1 MALSVYNYTILDRLA
16 DYLLRIREAVRKDR
30 EYQYV
35 CVMERRCFNL
45 VAHFLPDLL
54 DRVVTS
60 NGLLCMGRDIAGYYK
75 ENDSFPRMLVCDD
88 IVIHG
93 RNLARF
99 FYTLEEEVV
108 EVFKESGMEFSFDQR
123 RFLHRKLIEAVDIY
137 AYVRSKHP
145 LLLEYDYIRKMQYER
160 SCPDAEVR
168 DISLQ
173 ITDFLNRSGETNT
186 SFVLSFSKSLMYRR
200 EPKPRADLGDWKRYV
215 WDLTEAE
222 HGNAPNGKMIAYIR
236 GGQKDKPQNRI
247 STVRYYEEEARN
259 QWVTSVAI
267 FRDCSAENLKEICRQ
282 ICNSLKGDFYKRIRS
297 ILNEETS
304 QLQEVR
310 WQLVNFFASAADFF
324 DFYEAYMEPALDET
338 APQKLMEQSNWRK
351 ISANFRGIRRNLDG
365 EQPDPLDPRIGEEL
379 YQFCCNR
386 ELLKAVQ
393 HALDDNLEP
402 LKPWP
407 LSGVTN
413 SKEGRGIDAAAKR
426 IAARL
431 GMKQEQAAYDLEE
444 RPYSFEP
451 KEYTGDAIPFFSFL
465 EEMTKQGKDCDRAF
479 FPVEEGVVTILEL
492 LDGGVVSLRLHQDV
506 ETKALQT
513 VLKVGEL
520 ATFYW
525 PVLFSAYVPALAFL
539 EGSCWRQNMKPR
551 EAVQRF
557 LRERAFV
564 PGDPLPA
571 RLTHYTLEEV
581 RQRLLDLSQ
590 ELYDCGQSYQGW
602 DFENLE
608 QRSNQEVQEERIR
621 STMRKR
627 AKEFLYLS

>member
-16 DYLLRIREAVRKDR
+16 EYLRSIRSAVQEDQGYR
-30 EYQYV
+30 YV

-60 NGLLCMGRDIAGYYK
+60 NGLLCMGRDIARYYR

-108 EVFKESGMEFSFDQR
+108 EVLKESGIEFTFEQR
-123 RFLHRKLIEAVDIY
+123 RILHRKLIEAVDIY
-137 AYVRSKHP
+137 AHVRSKHP
-145 LLLEYDYIRKMQYER
+145 LLLEYDYIQKMQYER
-160 SCPDAEVR
+160 SCSDAEIR

-186 SFVLSFSKSLMYRR
+186 SFVLSFPKSVLKSQARVNR
-200 EPKPRADLGDWKRYV
+200 GDWKRCV
-215 WDLTEAE
+215 RDLTRRGHNVNE
-222 HGNAPNGKMIAYIR
+222 NAPNEKMIAYVR
-236 GGQKDKPQNRI
+236 GGQKDRPQNRI
-247 STVRYYEEEARN
+247 STVRYYSREARN
-259 QWVTSVAI
+259 QWITSVAI
-267 FRDCSAENLKEICRQ
+267 FGDCSGEHLEGICRL
-282 ICNSLKGDFYKRIRS
+282 IGSSLKGDFYKRIRS

-324 DFYEAYMEPALDET
+324 DFYEAYEGTALDE
-338 APQKLMEQSNWRK
+338 AAQKKLMEQSNWKK

-365 EQPDPLDPRIGEEL
+365 EQLDPLDPRIGEEL

-393 HALDDNLEP
+393 HALDEKLEP
-402 LKPWP
+402 LKSWP
-407 LSGVTN
+407 FSGVTD
-413 SKEGRGIDAAAKR
+413 SGERIDAAAR
-426 IAARL
+426 QIAAVL
-431 GMKQEQAAYDLEE
+431 GMKQEKAAYDLEE
-444 RPYSFEP
+444 RPYSFDP
-451 KEYTGDAIPFFSFL
+451 KEHTGGAIPLFFFL
-465 EEMTKQGKDCDRAF
+465 KEMTKQGKDCDGAS
-479 FPVEEGVVTILEL
+479 FPMEEGVVTILEL

-525 PVLFSAYVPALAFL
+525 PVLFSVYVPALAFL

-564 PGDPLPA
+564 SGDPLPA
-571 RLTHYTLEEV
+571 HLTRYTLEDV
-581 RQRLLDLSQ
+581 QQHLLDLSQ
-590 ELYDCGQSYQGW
+590 ELYDCGQSYRGW

-608 QRSNQEVQEERIR
+608 QRRDREVQEEGIR
-621 STMRKR
+621 STVLKR